1 MLHRRPSRKLIL
13 LLFRE
18 ILPFSLIPFI
28 ALTTL
33 VFIQQAGKYLAIV
46 LSFHT
51 SGQTKLIFL
60 GSLLPGIIII
70 TLPVSL
76 LLGAV
81 IACSRLSAD
90 GELTASQSLGI
101 SPLAL
106 ASPFAVVGLIGSAFA
121 LYL

>member
-1 MLHRRPSRKLIL
+1 MLQRRPSRQLIL

-18 ILPFSLIPFI
+18 ILPLSSIPFI
-28 ALTTL
+28 ALTIL

-46 LSFHT
+46 LSFNT
-51 SGQTKLIFL
+51 SAQTKFIFL
-60 GSLLPGIIII
+60 GSLIPGIVII

-81 IACSRLSAD
+81 ISCSRLSAD

-106 ASPFAVVGLIGSAFA
+106 ASPFAVVGLLGSA
-121 LYL
+121 L